1 VTGTSAHISSK
12 LKYSARDHSAARTQ
26 HYVFNQLIPY
36 IGNKRKLLGLI
47 EQALPAAARG
57 HGKTFLDVFA
67 GSGVV
72 SRFAKSMGY
81 QVFSN
86 DWEPYA
92 RVINGCSIENN
103 KPPTFR
109 KFGGYEAALHS
120 LNSLRPQT
128 DWVTKNLCPRS
139 DTRYD
144 TNRDRMFYMRKNGRR
159 IDAIRNEILNWKES
173 GWINQQE
180 ECCLLAPLL
189 YQACYNS
196 NTSGVFKAFHNGWGG
211 RTGTA
216 LYRIAGDLSLSPA
229 VFYDNGARNKV
240 FCEDAQTLARQLRRK
255 TLDIA
260 YLDPPYNQH
269 PYGSNYHVLNSIA
282 LWDKP
287 VVEASITHGNKSAI
301 RTDWRTDRR
310 SPYNHAKE
318 ASKAYSSL
326 LETLNTRFI
335 LTSYSTDGSIPLE
348 ELLAANVQR
357 GHTSVVM
364 RGYKR
369 YRVSSQRFSHKPMNV
384 EFVLVTDTS
393 RRPRASASALLRSIE
408 RQERLVLLNHPEST
422 ST

>member
-1 VTGTSAHISSK
+1 MTPTSSK
-12 LKYSARDHSAARTQ
+12 INSQLKYSAKDHSAARTQ
-26 HYVFNQLIPY
+26 HFVFNQLIPY

-47 EQALPAAARG
+47 EQAIPKSARG
-57 HGKTFLDVFA
+57 NASTFLDLFA

-72 SRFAKSMGY
+72 SRYAKSLGY
-81 QVFSN
+81 QVISN

-92 RVINGCSIENN
+92 RVINGCYIGSNSA
-103 KPPTFR
+103 PYFR
-109 KFGGYEAALHS
+109 KFGGYEAAIQR
-120 LNSLRPQT
+120 LNSLRPKS
-128 DWVTKNLCPRS
+128 DWVTRNLCPRS

-144 TNRDRMFYMRKNGRR
+144 ASRDRMFYMRKNGRR
-159 IDAIRNEILNWKES
+159 IDAIRDEIQDWRES
-173 GWINQQE
+173 GWVSQQE
-180 ECCLLAPLL
+180 EHCLLAPLL

-211 RTGTA
+211 KTGTA

-229 VFYDNGARNKV
+229 VFYDNRSRNKV
-240 FCEDAQTLARQLRRK
+240 FCEDAQTLARRLSR
-255 TLDIA
+255 TAVDIA

-301 RTDWRTDRR
+301 RTDWRTERR
-310 SPYNHAKE
+310 SLYNHANE
-318 ASKAYSSL
+318 ASDAYSKL
-326 LETLNTRFI
+326 LDTLNARFI

-348 ELLAANVQR
+348 RLLAATVRR

-369 YRVSSQRFSHKPMNV
+369 YRVSSQRFSQKPMNV
-384 EFVLVTDTS
+384 EFILVTDTS
-393 RRPRASASALLRSIE
+393 RRPKTSASALMRSIE
-408 RQERLVLLNHPEST
+408 RQEQLVLLSHPESA
-422 ST
+422 